1 MKKRIIT
8 SFKVF
13 ESSILPGGL
22 GGLSPVFRKLV
33 GEATPDEMTRQEL
46 EALLKKAKD
55 EKDEAMEEE
64 IEELISQIKVTE
76 LKPEDYKILVPP
88 STESTPP
95 PPGVTPPPPPPG
107 GNPPP
112 PPPPKPGNEEIW
124 PPKGCD
130 PKNPPPPGEDPQ
142 GPEKPQGPE
151 GPEGPEGGKKGD
163 KPKDKPNPAIIGKKA
178 RITSG
183 PNVGQIGTITGIT
196 PEGKV
201 IIQPD

>member
-13 ESSILPGGL
+13 ESFVPLYGG
-22 GGLSPVFRKLV
+22 SVFRKLL
-33 GEATPDEMTRQEL
+33 GGATTDEMTRQEL

-88 STESTPP
+88 P
-95 PPGVTPPPPPPG
+95 PPGGEPPPPPPG
-107 GNPPP
+107 GGNPPP
-112 PPPPKPGNEEIW
+112 PPPPLPPKPGNEEIW
-124 PPKGCD
+124 PPKGSD
-130 PKNPPPPGEDPQ
+130 PKNPPPPNEDPED
-142 GPEKPQGPE
+142 PEDPE
-151 GPEGPEGGKKGD
+151 GPEGPGGGKPGD

-183 PNVGQIGTITGIT
+183 PNVGQIGKITGIT